1 MVQLYHRL
9 LTPGST
15 LLDKKCSLA
24 DIETLLLHTP
34 CFMAAHIALWHVM
47 SACFGN
53 TTRCNSSAAWAG
65 AKGDEVS
72 DVGEVRTRMRLFVF
86 ITVIL
91 TVWR

>member
-34 CFMAAHIALWHVM
+34 YFMAAHIALWHMM

-53 TTRCNSSAAWAG
+53 TKIMTKMQQLSCMG
-65 AKGDEVS
+65 GCQ
-72 DVGEVRTRMRLFVF
+72 G
-86 ITVIL
+86 
-91 TVWR
+91 